1 MGRPGLVKD
10 KRIPIYCGL
19 LYQTDA
25 SQFYSKLEVI
35 YLGAINSGE
44 NRDNELL
51 GSPSRHVSGSRSE
64 RGTNYIARYSNSRR
78 WHEW

>member
-1 MGRPGLVKD
+1 MLSITQADHRTSRWGRPGAVKD
-10 KRIPIYCGL
+10 KGIPIYCGI

-35 YLGAINSGE
+35 YLGVINSGE

-51 GSPSRHVSGSRSE
+51 GRPCRHVSGSWSK
-64 RGTNYIARYSNSRR
+64 RGMN
-78 WHEW
+78 